1 MGMDIGPL
9 LAGAG
14 VIGLALGF
22 GAQTLVR
29 DIISGVF
36 YLAEDAF
43 RIGEYISIG
52 STRGTVEGI
61 AIRSL
66 KLRHH
71 RGPIHTVPFGE
82 IKQLTNYSRDWIIM
96 KLEFLLAFDTDLNK
110 VKKIVKT
117 IGKELEAHPELGHA
131 ILEPIKSQGVRRME
145 PTGMV
150 VGLKFMAT
158 PGSEVYMLRREV
170 YQRVRDAFEEN
181 GIQFARPQV
190 MIAASG
196 DAPLS
201 ATARDQLAVAAI
213 GIGAAHGPTGP
224 RLVPQP

>member
-1 MGMDIGPL
+1 
-9 LAGAG
+9 
-14 VIGLALGF
+14 
-22 GAQTLVR
+22 
-29 DIISGVF
+29 VF

-52 STRGTVEGI
+52 ATRGTVEGI

-110 VKKIVKT
+110 VKKIVKA

-170 YQRVRDAFEEN
+170 YQRVRDAFVEH

-190 MIAASG
+190 MIATPG

-201 ATARDQLAVAAI
+201 ATSRDQLAAAVI
-213 GIGAAHGPTGP
+213 GIGPATGPSGP
-224 RLVPQP
+224 RLVQP